1 MEDIK
6 LPEPLFK
13 GNISLEETLKSR
25 RSVREYKQ
33 TPITLNELSQILW
46 AVNGKTS
53 DWGGRTSPSA
63 GATYPIEIYLVAGN
77 IKDVEAGLYHYQADT
92 HTLKLVKAVDLR
104 EALSRASLN
113 QLSVKNAP
121 ATIVISGIFERTT
134 SRYGERGIRYV
145 LMEAGHCG
153 QNTHIQAEALGLGSV
168 MIGAFDDEKVKT
180 VLGIEEDIFYL
191 CPVGRK

>member
-13 GNISLEETLKSR
+13 GNISVEETLKSR

-77 IKDVEAGLYHYQADT
+77 IKDVEAGLYHYQADL

>member
-13 GNISLEETLKSR
+13 GNISFEETLKSR

>member
-1 MEDIK
+1 M
-6 LPEPLFK
+6 
-13 GNISLEETLKSR
+13 KSR

-77 IKDVEAGLYHYQADT
+77 IKDVEAGLYHYQADL

-180 VLGIEEDIFYL
+180 VLGIEEDIFL
-191 CPVGRK
+191 FMPCR